1 MDFRFTPEEEALR
14 KEFDDFFKEEMKKA
28 PPQWGTSMEAIFGI
42 DECWEFHEQT
52 ARKLAAKDWL
62 ARPWPREYGGQDAS
76 LVEQFIF
83 NDVMGYHRGA
93 GVDHWG
99 IALLAPTLLF
109 SANDEQKRE
118 HLPPI
123 ARAEIFWT
131 QLWSE
136 PGAGSDLASLTTRAV
151 RDGDDYIVSG
161 QKTWTSGGHR
171 ADWGFMLARTNPE
184 EKRSRGLSFFLVDM
198 KSPGITIEP
207 ILNLEG
213 SHLFNE
219 VFLDDVRVPARN
231 MVGGENQGWVASQMT
246 SNFERSMIQLFA
258 YLTRELE
265 ELVEFCKEPKWG
277 GEVLANNPL
286 VRHTLAQLAIE
297 IEAGRAFSYSIL
309 WEQMKG
315 GLIMAAPLAAAAK
328 ALATELVQRFTYA
341 GSEILGLYGQVKES
355 RWAPLQGR
363 FEKEYQL
370 CPGLNMA
377 GGTSEIMRNLICSLG
392 LGLPRSW

>member
-151 RDGDDYIVSG
+151 RDGDDYIISG

>member
-62 ARPWPREYGGQDAS
+62 ARPWPREYGGQEAS

-231 MVGGENQGWVASQMT
+231 MVGDENQGWVASQMT

>member
-62 ARPWPREYGGQDAS
+62 ARPWPREYGGQEAS

-309 WEQMKG
+309 WEQIKG

-328 ALATELVQRFTYA
+328 VLATELVQRFTYA

>member
-62 ARPWPREYGGQDAS
+62 ARPWPREYGGQEAS

-286 VRHTLAQLAIE
+286 IRHTLAQLAIE

-309 WEQMKG
+309 WEQIKG

>member
-1 MDFRFTPEEEALR
+1 
-14 KEFDDFFKEEMKKA
+14 
-28 PPQWGTSMEAIFGI
+28 MEAIFGI
-42 DECWEFHEQT
+42 DECWEFHKQT
-52 ARKLAAKDWL
+52 AGKLAAKDWL
-62 ARPWPREYGGQDAS
+62 ARPWPREYGGQEAS

-151 RDGDDYIVSG
+151 RDGDDYIISG

-198 KSPGITIEP
+198 KSPGITIKP

-213 SHLFNE
+213 SHLFND

-309 WEQMKG
+309 WEQIKG

-328 ALATELVQRFTYA
+328 ALATELVQRFSYG

-355 RWAPLQGR
+355 RWAPLQR
-363 FEKEYQL
+363 R
-370 CPGLNMA
+370 N
-377 GGTSEIMRNLICSLG
+377 TSYA
-392 LGLPRSW
+392 PA

>member
-1 MDFRFTPEEEALR
+1 MEFRFTPEEEALR
-14 KEFDDFFKEEMKKA
+14 KDFDDFFREEMKNS

-42 DECWEFHEQT
+42 DECWEFHKRT
-52 ARKLAAKDWL
+52 AKKLAAKKWL

-76 LVEQFIF
+76 LMEQFIF

-99 IALLAPTLLF
+99 IILLAPTLLF
-109 SANDEQKRE
+109 SANDEQKKE

-161 QKTWTSGGHR
+161 HKTWTSGGHR

-184 EKRSRGLSFFLVDM
+184 EKRSRGLSFFLIDM
-198 KSPGITIEP
+198 KSPGITLKP

-231 MVGGENQGWVASQMT
+231 MVGEENQGWVASQMT
-246 SNFERSMIQLFA
+246 SNFERSMIQLFS

-277 GEVLANNPL
+277 GEALAINPL
-286 VRHTLAQLAIE
+286 VRNTLAQLAVD

-309 WEQMKG
+309 WEQIKG

-328 ALATELVQRFTYA
+328 VLATELVQRFTYA
-341 GSEILGLYGQVKES
+341 GCQIMGLHGQVKES

-377 GGTSEIMRNLICSLG
+377 GGTSEVMRNLICSLG